1 MNKKEAI
8 KLFETQPWTFKDLS
22 AELKKDKDV
31 VIAAIKQ
38 SFYILEHVD
47 PLFKKDKEIVLTAV
61 KQNGG
66 ALEFADKSF
75 RKDKKIILPLKL

>member
-47 PLFKKDKEIVLTAV
+47 PLPFFKLFMTLMIYHQAFMKA
-61 KQNGG
+61 
-66 ALEFADKSF
+66 
-75 RKDKKIILPLKL
+75 